1 MIVTLAEI
9 KAHLRILTNDEDALI
24 ASYILQAQEA
34 ASDYCGVDWEDA
46 DEVPETVR
54 LAVFLFV
61 AHFYENR
68 DVSDKS
74 AYNTM
79 MDAFHALLYPN
90 RKPEVLFG

>member
-34 ASDYCGVDWEDA
+34 ASDYCGAYWDDA
-46 DEVPETVR
+46 YELPETVR

-61 AHFYENR
+61 AHFY
-68 DVSDKS
+68 
-74 AYNTM
+74 
-79 MDAFHALLYPN
+79 
-90 RKPEVLFG
+90 